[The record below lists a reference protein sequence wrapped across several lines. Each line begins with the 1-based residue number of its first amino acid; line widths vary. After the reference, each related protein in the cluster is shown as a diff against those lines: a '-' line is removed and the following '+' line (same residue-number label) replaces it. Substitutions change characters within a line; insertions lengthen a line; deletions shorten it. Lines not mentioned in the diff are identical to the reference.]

1 MAEIKKEQIKH
12 LAKLSALSLTE
23 KEEDAMK
30 DELSNILG
38 FVDKINGCN
47 LSVFDYSED
56 FVSLD
61 SLREDEPKTGLTQ
74 EESLANAPK
83 KENGYYVVS
92 KVVD

>member
-38 FVDKINGCN
+38 FVDKINNCN

-56 FVSLD
+56 FVTLD
-61 SLREDEPKTGLTQ
+61 SLREDKPKPGLTQ

>member
-38 FVDKINGCN
+38 FVDKINNCN

-56 FVSLD
+56 FVTLD
-61 SLREDEPKTGLTQ
+61 SLREDKPKPGLTQ
-74 EESLANAPK
+74 EESLTNAPK